1 VIDAQGVIPMTI
13 IEKWTGRHAYA
24 LRDALRMTNEAFA
37 EHLGIAPR
45 TVTKWRERPEMV
57 PSQYLQQAL
66 DTSLRQAPPDAQVRF
81 TANLG
86 LDEPQIV
93 LDHTML
99 SQLNVAIGDLARAV
113 ARLESA
119 EPERSPAH

>member
-1 VIDAQGVIPMTI
+1 MTI

-57 PSQYLQQAL
+57 PSQHLQQAL
-66 DTSLRQAPPDAQVRF
+66 DTSLRQAPADAQVRF
-81 TANLG
+81 AANLG

-93 LDHTML
+93 LDHTVL
-99 SQLNVAIGDLARAV
+99 SQLHEVLGDLTRAV

>member
-1 VIDAQGVIPMTI
+1 VINAQGEIPMTI
-13 IEKWTGRHAYA
+13 VEKWTGRHAHA

-45 TVTKWRERPEMV
+45 TVTKWRERPDME
-57 PSQYLQQAL
+57 PSPHLQQAL
-66 DTSLRQAPPDAQVRF
+66 DTSLRQAPSDAQVRF
-81 TANLG
+81 AANLG

-93 LDHTML
+93 LDHTAL
-99 SQLNVAIGDLARAV
+99 SQLNVALGDLARAV